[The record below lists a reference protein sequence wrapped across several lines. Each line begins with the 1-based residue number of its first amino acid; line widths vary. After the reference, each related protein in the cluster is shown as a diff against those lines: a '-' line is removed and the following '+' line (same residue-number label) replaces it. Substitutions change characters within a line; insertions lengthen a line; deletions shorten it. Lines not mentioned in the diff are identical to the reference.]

1 MPKSSLSYEVIPGLG
16 SYVNDMTST
25 TFGQFQYEF
34 VLQTI
39 DGGKSRLR
47 AEVEAWEY
55 LVHLSLNRQDDFW
68 LSLHV
73 NV

>member
-1 MPKSSLSYEVIPGLG
+1 MPKSSLSYEVIPGLS

-25 TFGQFQYEF
+25 TFG
-34 VLQTI
+34 VSI

-55 LVHLSLNRQDDFW
+55 LVYLSLNRQDDFW